1 MRNSMQKGFTLI
13 ELMIVIAIIGVL
25 AAVAVPAY
33 SDYTAKSQITA
44 GLASI
49 KPGQTAIEI
58 QLNEGITSDVILAP
72 AVGLQTTSGSCSLI
86 AVKAV
91 GGLTGGAAGVVCTL
105 KGSTKIQGKFIQLHR
120 DAGTLAWTC
129 YTNSPADLMP
139 KGCTT
144 STATTPPTDASVKP
158 TTPA

>member
-1 MRNSMQKGFTLI
+1 MQKGFALI

-49 KPGQTAIEI
+49 KPGQSAIEI
-58 QLNEGITSDVILAP
+58 QLNEGITSDITAAS
-72 AVGLQTTSGSCSLI
+72 AVGLQTSSGSCSAI
-86 AVKAV
+86 AAKAV
-91 GGLTGGAAGVVCTL
+91 GGVSGGAAGVVCTL

-120 DAGTLAWTC
+120 DAATLAWTC

-144 STATTPPTDASVKP
+144 ATTAPTDASAKP
-158 TTPA
+158 T

>member
-58 QLNEGITSDVILAP
+58 QLNEGIASDITSVAT
-72 AVGLQTTSGSCSLI
+72 VGLQDKSGSCSAITVL
-86 AVKAV
+86 AM
-91 GGLTGGAAGVVCTL
+91 GGNAGGAAGVVCTL

-144 STATTPPTDASVKP
+144 ATTAPSDASAKP
-158 TTPA
+158 GLPS